1 MGEWELISGIVGTLM
16 EGVGTPL
23 VRVGTHFGGV
33 GTNFRGVE
41 TYMGGRELSWK
52 EWEPMWGVGTCFK
65 NSGN

>member
-1 MGEWELISGIVGTLM
+1 M
-16 EGVGTPL
+16 GTPL